1 MDKNIDSI
9 NPDELSNGV
18 MHWHKNRKMDD
29 LMNFLARYVRS
40 VHADRYFRKV
50 LLNHPGGT
58 YLDIITPSD
67 IAYVISVIKNSA
79 HLWLLKREDTTHE
92 ETDNDHLT
100 HKALFTA
107 GQKKKRTFG
116 TTTWNKLG
124 IEYYAKAH
132 ENRKNAFTKNDPQY
146 VILRTYWNKWIAD
159 KGKKI
164 MVGSTIG
171 VKKSIH
177 SILGTRDV
185 RDINMIQG
193 STKSDDE
200 VTEDD
205 NEFEYESDPDYD
217 TIHFS
222 NWNAKND
229 VDNLGDR
236 RHVNIHSDED
246 DDDEENDEVSL
257 GEQSSDL
264 SMNAIQEEMER
275 EAISADIGSRRK
287 RSRVNNEEANTARKE
302 TMRRTNGHIAGR
314 SVRIS
319 TG

>member
-1 MDKNIDSI
+1 
-9 NPDELSNGV
+9 
-18 MHWHKNRKMDD
+18 
-29 LMNFLARYVRS
+29 
-40 VHADRYFRKV
+40 
-50 LLNHPGGT
+50 
-58 YLDIITPSD
+58 
-67 IAYVISVIKNSA
+67 
-79 HLWLLKREDTTHE
+79 
-92 ETDNDHLT
+92 
-100 HKALFTA
+100 
-107 GQKKKRTFG
+107 
-116 TTTWNKLG
+116 
-124 IEYYAKAH
+124 
-132 ENRKNAFTKNDPQY
+132 
-146 VILRTYWNKWIAD
+146 
-159 KGKKI
+159 
-164 MVGSTIG
+164 MVGSTVG
-171 VKKSIH
+171 VKKSMH

-193 STKSDDE
+193 STKSDDD
-200 VTEDD
+200 VSDDD

-236 RHVNIHSDED
+236 RHVNIHSSED
-246 DDDEENDEVSL
+246 DDDEDSDEVSL

-275 EAISADIGSRRK
+275 EAISADIGSRKK